1 MGQLLAWY
9 LDRDN
14 EGWLVVGE
22 MFRVSDRILPE
33 AVSAGVAEA
42 EMPAG
47 QDESVPHV

>member
-14 EGWLVVGE
+14 EGWIV
-22 MFRVSDRILPE
+22 VSDRILPE